1 MALTLHSFLVIP
13 SPLISVNLKIQ
24 SHIQD
29 YFLTWRFALIV
40 AERTEM
46 AKKSYYVNLATT
58 VLGFRI
64 TAAEGKG

>member
-1 MALTLHSFLVIP
+1 M
-13 SPLISVNLKIQ
+13 
-24 SHIQD
+24 
-29 YFLTWRFALIV
+29 TWRFALIV